1 MASISQSPILIT
13 GATGNVGRNVVSQ
26 LIDAGVRVRAL
37 ARNPQ
42 TANLPEAVEIV
53 RGDLSEP
60 STLESSLAG
69 VETVFLL
76 CRGYSPSTVSAL
88 IETLA
93 QHARRIVFLSSSAI
107 QDERPVQV
115 NPIGKI
121 HLDVESAIRKT
132 GLEWTLLRPGA
143 FAANALNWW
152 APQLRAGDVVRWP
165 YANAAWAPIH
175 EWDIASVAVRALT
188 QDGHI
193 GETYLLTGGE
203 VLTQTEQLHVIGEA
217 TGRVLRYEELSP
229 NEARRQ
235 MSAFLPPFVTE
246 RLLEIWAGMV
256 KKPAPVT
263 RTVEEITGAPPRTF
277 RQWAGDHAAAF
288 RLASKDA

>member
-1 MASISQSPILIT
+1 
-13 GATGNVGRNVVSQ
+13 
-26 LIDAGVRVRAL
+26 
-37 ARNPQ
+37 
-42 TANLPEAVEIV
+42 
-53 RGDLSEP
+53 
-60 STLESSLAG
+60 
-69 VETVFLL
+69 
-76 CRGYSPSTVSAL
+76 
-88 IETLA
+88 LA

-193 GETYLLTGGE
+193 GKTYLLTGGE